1 MFYNGA
7 TERAQWRVGWV
18 VFNADYSQVVARSV
32 NPVILP
38 HIKRKSDDSDIAF
51 ASSALEIGGTIQ
63 LYYSVADQ
71 YVTRAIVARV

>member
-18 VFNADYSQVVARSV
+18 IFDAEYTRVMARSA
-32 NPVILP
+32 NPMILP
-38 HIKRKSDDSDIAF
+38 QVKRNADDSDIVF
-51 ASSALEIGGTIQ
+51 AALALEIDGAVH

-71 YVTRAIVARV
+71 YVARAIVQLC

>member
-18 VFNADYSQVVARSV
+18 VFNADYTRVVTRSV
-32 NPVILP
+32 NPMILP
-38 HIKRKSDDSDIAF
+38 DVKRTADDSDSAF
-51 ASSALEIGGTIQ
+51 AASALEIDGMAH

-71 YVTRAIVARV
+71 YVMRAIVQRS